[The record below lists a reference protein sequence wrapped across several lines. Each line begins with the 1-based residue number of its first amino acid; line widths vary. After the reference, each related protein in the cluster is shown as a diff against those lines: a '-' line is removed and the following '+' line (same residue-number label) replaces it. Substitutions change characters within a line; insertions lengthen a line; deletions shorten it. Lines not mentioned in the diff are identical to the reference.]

1 MRTLTFIVGTGR
13 SGSTALSRIVHA
25 HPDVLSL
32 NEFLSSVQSRGFPE
46 GRLDGGEFWRLLAD
60 PNPQFE
66 RMIRNGV
73 PMPEFLYTRR
83 PGRFATETTGIPAL
97 SLMVLPHLTDDPD
110 GLFDE
115 LEGQV
120 RGWPDR
126 TAAGHY
132 EALFNLLCTRF
143 GRTAVVE
150 RSGYSLHRV
159 PLLRK
164 AFPQARFVHLFRDGP
179 DCALSMKPAHRLPAD
194 LPAAGHPRPDRRR
207 ARGGPDRGPDPRA
220 AARAVAPAGRA
231 LRFRPGTGPR
241 AAADRLRG
249 PVVAPHRP
257 GCGPSQR
264 RARTATDHPRLRGP
278 ARRTPRGT
286 EPTGRLHRRRATPA
300 MARHGRRAPGRQPT
314 RRLPSTARARPRG
327 TARILRPWCGGTG
340 GQPKACSYGRIGV
353 RRPLGWFA
361 HTVRPGPTT
370 GLTTRGRPP
379 PRRRRRR
386 RRHPLRPRP
395 WR

>member
-179 DCALSMKPAHRLPAD
+179 DCALSMSRHTGYRLIYLLRDILARTGAERVEDLTEDQIRALPPELSPLLAERFDSALVLDRELPPTGFAALWSHLIVQGVAHLSDVPAPLRTTLAYEDLLDEPREELSRLAAFIGVEPLPQWLDTGVARLDASRRGASRRLPAPD
-194 LPAAGHPRPDRRR
+194 LA
-207 ARGGPDRGPDPRA
+207 
-220 AARAVAPAGRA
+220 A
-231 LRFRPGTGPR
+231 LRESCAPGAEALADNQRP
-241 AAADRLRG
+241 
-249 PVVAPHRP
+249 
-257 GCGPSQR
+257 
-264 RARTATDHPRLRGP
+264 ARTDGS
-278 ARRTPRGT
+278 G
-286 EPTGRLHRRRATPA
+286 
-300 MARHGRRAPGRQPT
+300 
-314 RRLPSTARARPRG
+314 
-327 TARILRPWCGGTG
+327 
-340 GQPKACSYGRIGV
+340 
-353 RRPLGWFA
+353 
-361 HTVRPGPTT
+361 
-370 GLTTRGRPP
+370 
-379 PRRRRRR
+379 
-386 RRHPLRPRP
+386 
-395 WR
+395 